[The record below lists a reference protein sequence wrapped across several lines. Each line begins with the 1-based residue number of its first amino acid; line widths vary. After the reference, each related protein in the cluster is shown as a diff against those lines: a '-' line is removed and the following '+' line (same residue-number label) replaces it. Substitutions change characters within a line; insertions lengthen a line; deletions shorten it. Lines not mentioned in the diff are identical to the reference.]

1 MTVEIAPIRS
11 GGSSFRESA
20 LITFNNP
27 PHREAR
33 RVACH
38 AALCRAL
45 AFLEEYADVVAG
57 RVVAVSPPPF
67 VEGRGWA
74 TFLSGLSPL
83 DLERAETDA
92 AAFLQNAGGAPR
104 SLRSFAAM
112 ASEVSRL
119 ERLGSEERFVPVR
132 ERFVKDRKSGQIE
145 ALVGI
150 LSGLAAEVGR
160 VVDVGSGMGHLSRI
174 ASERWQRG
182 ALGLDWNERLLAS
195 ATALAAGTRAEYRV
209 IDALDGPLPLRKED
223 LVLGL
228 HACGEVTDVA
238 LKAAGAVGARVAFVS
253 CCLQKVR
260 SGERR
265 ALSRLGADHN
275 FVLSREVLGL
285 SNLLGRAE
293 GIEVAQA
300 ISLEARE
307 ARHALR
313 LMLEARGVAT
323 LPGEEMRGVNRRR
336 ARRGLPTLAREV
348 FAARGLVSPSD
359 AELTRFEG
367 TARVEFAR
375 MRRWAVP
382 RTLVARAIECV
393 VALDRAAFLE
403 ENGYSVRVV
412 EAFSTA
418 LSPRNVALVGAPASS
433 VAVRNWG
440 ESSAPRTP

>member
-1 MTVEIAPIRS
+1 
-11 GGSSFRESA
+11 
-20 LITFNNP
+20 
-27 PHREAR
+27 
-33 RVACH
+33 VASH
-38 AALCRAL
+38 AALSRAL
-45 AFLEEYADVVAG
+45 EFLEEYADVVVG
-57 RVVAVSPPPF
+57 RVASVSPPAF
-67 VEGRGWA
+67 VEARGWA
-74 TFLSGLSPL
+74 AFLGALSES

-92 AAFLQNAGGAPR
+92 AAFLLSARDAPP
-104 SLRSFAAM
+104 SLRRFVAA
-112 ASEVSRL
+112 SVEVTRL
-119 ERLGSEERFVPVR
+119 ERLEPEERPVSKR
-132 ERFVKDRKSGQIE
+132 ERQVKQRKSSQIE
-145 ALVGI
+145 ALVS
-150 LSGLAAEVGR
+150 LLKGLAAEVDR
-160 VVDVGSGMGHLSRI
+160 IVDVGTGMGHLSRI

-182 ALGLDWNERLLAS
+182 ALGLDCNPRLLAS
-195 ATALAAGTRAEYRV
+195 AIALAEGTRASYRV
-209 IDALDGPLPLRKED
+209 VDAFEGPLPVCKQD

-238 LKAAGAVGARVAFVS
+238 LAAAVGVGARVAFVS

-260 SGERR
+260 SGERT
-265 ALSRLGADHN
+265 ALSRFAQDRG
-275 FVLSREVLGL
+275 FVLSRDVLGL

-348 FAARGLVSPSD
+348 FAARGLVPPSD

-412 EAFSTA
+412 EAFSAA